1 MGFPKKSPFRRF
13 VFWICATVMIALVAA
28 VVRHFSSGQAGNEN
42 SAIAAANAAVPVT
55 ATIATRQDVPDLIST
70 VGMVQSIDSVA
81 IQPRVTGVIQK
92 IGFTPGQDVKQGQEL
107 FLIDPR
113 PYQATLDQA
122 KAELARDQGVLAEA
136 QTDLTRY
143 QTLAKENSIAQQQEQ
158 DQVYVVQQDKGTVDL
173 DQANVETAELNLEF
187 CHLSAPISGR
197 AGTLLVDVGNLVGE
211 ASAQTTT
218 SATTTSGPIG
228 GQASTGTT
236 MVTIQQIQP
245 MYVSFNV
252 PQIKLS
258 EVQRN
263 QTAAPLEVDAFSQDG
278 KLLDKGKLTVIDNQ
292 VNTNAGTVLMQA
304 TFANADKLLWPG
316 EFVRVQLVVSMLKNV
331 VTVPTQAVMAGPNGS
346 YVYVIASDNRV
357 KRVSVQITA
366 HENAID
372 VISKGLSG
380 GERIVT
386 DGQYRLDDGTK
397 VAVRATTTNPG
408 GTEVSEVE

>member
-1 MGFPKKSPFRRF
+1 MGFPKKSPFGRF
-13 VFWICATVMIALVAA
+13 VFWICAAVMIALVAA

-42 SAIAAANAAVPVT
+42 SAIAAANATVPVT

-386 DGQYRLDDGTK
+386 DGHR
-397 VAVRATTTNPG
+397 
-408 GTEVSEVE
+408 S

>member
-1 MGFPKKSPFRRF
+1 M
-13 VFWICATVMIALVAA
+13 
-28 VVRHFSSGQAGNEN
+28 
-42 SAIAAANAAVPVT
+42 
-55 ATIATRQDVPDLIST
+55 
-70 VGMVQSIDSVA
+70 
-81 IQPRVTGVIQK
+81 
-92 IGFTPGQDVKQGQEL
+92 
-107 FLIDPR
+107 
-113 PYQATLDQA
+113 
-122 KAELARDQGVLAEA
+122 
-136 QTDLTRY
+136 
-143 QTLAKENSIAQQQEQ
+143 
-158 DQVYVVQQDKGTVDL
+158 VQQDKGTVDL

-258 EVQRN
+258 EIDRD

-346 YVYVIASDNRV
+346 YVYVIAPGNKV
-357 KRVSVQITA
+357 NRVSVQITA
-366 HENAID
+366 RENAVD